1 MWNKP
6 KFKLFLIASLL
17 SITACISVP
26 KEAAELSQ
34 LIGRDLTSIHQSY
47 ISLIR
52 THFSTL
58 RKLSENYV
66 DRVWTPAYLKD
77 FIERGK
83 LVERAG
89 GDDPKVVLDKVHA
102 WTIVALETIDKKR
115 KELLDPINKD
125 EENLIN
131 NIDSAFYNLMVAN
144 NSLTAYLKSNQKL
157 KRVQDELLSQ
167 ASLKELR
174 DSINKQLIE
183 ASKKSQKALDELEKV
198 NETLKEIKNK

>member
-1 MWNKP
+1 MWNKL
-6 KFKLFLIASLL
+6 KLKLFLIASLL

-26 KEAAELSQ
+26 KEASELSQ
-34 LIGRDLTSIHQSY
+34 LIGQDLTSTHQSY

-131 NIDSAFYNLMVAN
+131 NIDSAFYNLIVAN

-157 KRVQDELLSQ
+157 KRVQGGSVL
-167 ASLKELR
+167 A
-174 DSINKQLIE
+174 
-183 ASKKSQKALDELEKV
+183 
-198 NETLKEIKNK
+198 